1 MFPGGSYLPP
11 NASYLPVPRWSGI
24 DREVD
29 GEVDGESAAK
39 AGQAAARQEVE
50 KNWSAVFR
58 EGAPG

>member
-1 MFPGGSYLPP
+1 MPS
-11 NASYLPVPRWSGI
+11 NALYVPVPRWSGI
-24 DREVD
+24 DSEVD

-50 KNWSAVFR
+50 KNWSAVFG

>member
-1 MFPGGSYLPP
+1 MPS
-11 NASYLPVPRWSGI
+11 NAFYVPVPRWSGI
-24 DREVD
+24 DSEVD

-50 KNWSAVFR
+50 KNWSAAFG